1 MHLPFFSV
9 GFLWSFLEYVLSIPD
24 LGGAYTSRPSSRNSY
39 IEIRLPE
46 SRRIWGLLYYESGSI
61 CSSRPSHSH
70 VCIRPG
76 IRMEERDI
84 CIVFFPHRRS
94 YVCIHPRNRIPSV
107 SYNTDSRDEI
117 ASRILP
123 SCKSTSSA
131 CIHHK
136 SYDLWI
142 RFRGCIWD
150 IVFCLVGVVGSADIA
165 SAHPHLGRCPSWP
178 ASQDIRGTYVVKTTG
193 CVNLHPDA
201 RNENPRQDLSREI
214 SAVVINRFR
223 DRFLFCIQNE
233 LENMFIRI
241 PESQNPGICPMPAG
255 G

>member
-61 CSSRPSHSH
+61 CSSRPSQSH

-76 IRMEERDI
+76 IRMEE
-84 CIVFFPHRRS
+84 
-94 YVCIHPRNRIPSV
+94 
-107 SYNTDSRDEI
+107 RDEI